1 VLLVIVSYVGK
12 TELPY
17 KETII
22 FALSAVVPMGRYRI
36 GQQLIVLQ
44 EAEKEESEK
53 ERMQMTTATTDMNT
67 HIDSIS
73 SSSTQHDDGI
83 PGTGTRHL
91 SHQKRTSIQLNK
103 FGPEVKYKK
112 APQAPR
118 RFKSPYIFYSTTKHK
133 EIRAELMMHMEE
145 GGPKLNT
152 PEVAKLV
159 SKAWKAL
166 SKEERQKWDDLAT
179 QDRERYEKEKLAYTG
194 PWKVPVQVT
203 NANMRRGRY
212 GKRPNN
218 YSLTSTMKQ
227 QQQRKG
233 SMDNTNGRHQ
243 GNVHA
248 HEHQHDQHHDE
259 LLKRTNAVDDLL
271 LWSRRI
277 DSTGPIA
284 ATYQE
289 LMMSTSPITT
299 TGSNNNMP
307 ASIFAPTALPPTP
320 HHPLDHPAS
329 QLNSCASE
337 GAGLV
342 GAAADHTTRGGQQ
355 QPPPPPPHPVYSGH
369 PQQHP
374 YPPQYHHS
382 PHHPPYYN
390 THHGFSYNDDTMAF
404 YTNTN
409 NTGDTTT
416 LSHKSSYDK
425 QYHHYDQP
433 TDGHNGGDGGGGPQH
448 HPPYP
453 YGYNVPPLPPPSAA
467 GAYYHPPPQGYSSA
481 TGEQYHPPQQHPQPP
496 APLSALPPPSSKQ
509 NDTATATT
517 SSGRNEMYNY
527 QLPSSLYPN

>member
-1 VLLVIVSYVGK
+1 
-12 TELPY
+12 
-17 KETII
+17 
-22 FALSAVVPMGRYRI
+22 MGRIWR
-36 GQQLIVLQ
+36 QQLIVLQ

-53 ERMQMTTATTDMNT
+53 ERMKMTTATTDMNNT
-67 HIDSIS
+67 IDSIS
-73 SSSTQHDDGI
+73 SSTHQNDGI

-91 SHQKRTSIQLNK
+91 SHQKRTAIQLNK
-103 FGPEVKYKK
+103 FGSEVKYKK

-218 YSLTSTMKQ
+218 YSLMFTMK

-233 SMDNTNGRHQ
+233 SMDNTNERHQ
-243 GNVHA
+243 DNHTHA
-248 HEHQHDQHHDE
+248 HEQHDHHHDE

-289 LMMSTSPITT
+289 LLMSTSPITT
-299 TGSNNNMP
+299 TGSNMP

-320 HHPLDHPAS
+320 HHPLDHPS
-329 QLNSCASE
+329 QLNSCSSD
-337 GAGLV
+337 GAGFV
-342 GAAADHTTRGGQQ
+342 GAADHTTRGQQ
-355 QPPPPPPHPVYSGH
+355 PPPPPHPVYSGH

-374 YPPQYHHS
+374 HPPQYHH
-382 PHHPPYYN
+382 PHPHYYN

-404 YTNTN
+404 YTNSTN
-409 NTGDTTT
+409 NGDTTA

-433 TDGHNGGDGGGGPQH
+433 TDGHNGGDEEDSSIHHIPTDTTYHHYHHHQQQEYIIILHKDIRLPQENNIILSSSSSSSSRLRCRLRR
-448 HPPYP
+448 HPHR
-453 YGYNVPPLPPPSAA
+453 NKMTLLLLLQVVVEMKC
-467 GAYYHPPPQGYSSA
+467 
-481 TGEQYHPPQQHPQPP
+481 T
-496 APLSALPPPSSKQ
+496 
-509 NDTATATT
+509 TT
-517 SSGRNEMYNY
+517 SCLLRYIQIKNGYIHAIHMYHVH
-527 QLPSSLYPN
+527 LVGTRWSSLQN

>member
-1 VLLVIVSYVGK
+1 
-12 TELPY
+12 
-17 KETII
+17 
-22 FALSAVVPMGRYRI
+22 MGRYRI

-53 ERMQMTTATTDMNT
+53 ERRKMTTATTDMNT

-355 QPPPPPPHPVYSGH
+355 QPPPPPHPVYSGH